1 MTLNRPSCDD
11 TPNSC
16 EDTPLLTDPTLAALG
31 WTPDF
36 IAQMELAEIDTTFPA
51 RVTGV
56 HRNRLETLTA
66 NGAKELMPASDMNT
80 GNVAVGDWLL
90 ARGEVALRV
99 LTRHT
104 LLQRKSAGTTMTRQ
118 LIAANVDTALIT
130 SSCNHDFN
138 AARLERYLILCASA
152 GIEPV
157 LVLTKADTCPDPETY
172 LIQGRAL
179 QRGLS
184 VVALNAHDDDVP
196 NLLSDWCRKGKTVVL
211 LGSSGVGKTTLANA
225 LTGGDAAVQDI
236 REDDAKGRHTTTARY
251 LVAMTHGGWL
261 IDTPGVRELQLTD
274 VSDGI
279 DALFDDLTA
288 LALTCRFTNCTHD
301 REPGCAIRAAIAAG
315 TTDEPRLIRWQKLL
329 REDQHNSDSIHQAH
343 NRSRTFGKMHRKI
356 SDKRNPE
363 KRR

>member
-1 MTLNRPSCDD
+1 M
-11 TPNSC
+11 
-16 EDTPLLTDPTLAALG
+16 TDPILAALG

-36 IAQMELAEIDTTFPA
+36 MAQLDATEIGTTFPA

-66 NGAKELMPASDMNT
+66 DGAKDLIPASDLNT
-80 GNVAVGDWLL
+80 GNVAVGDWLI

-99 LTRHT
+99 LTRRT

-130 SSCNHDFN
+130 SSCNNDFN
-138 AARLERYLILCASA
+138 PARLERYLILCASS

-172 LIQGRAL
+172 LEQGRAL
-179 QRGLS
+179 HPGLA
-184 VVALNAHDDDVP
+184 VVALNAHGPDVRST
-196 NLLSDWCRKGKTVVL
+196 LQTWCRTGKTVVL

-225 LTGGDAAVQDI
+225 LTDGNAAVQGI

-251 LVAMTHGGWL
+251 LVAMTEGGWL

-279 DALFDDLTA
+279 DVLFGDLTM

-315 TTDEPRLIRWQKLL
+315 EIDDNRLVRWQKLL
-329 REDQHNSDSIHQAH
+329 REDRQNSESIQQAH
-343 NRSRTFGKMHRKI
+343 QRNRNFGKMNRKASAKHNPPKHR
-356 SDKRNPE
+356 
-363 KRR
+363 

>member
-1 MTLNRPSCDD
+1 MAICNA
-11 TPNSC
+11 C
-16 EDTPLLTDPTLAALG
+16 EDTPLLTDPILAALG

-36 IAQMELAEIDTTFPA
+36 TAQMDPAEIDTTFPG

-66 NGAKELMPASDMNT
+66 KGPQDLIPASDLNT
-80 GNVAVGDWLL
+80 GDVAVGDWLL

-104 LLQRKSAGTTMTRQ
+104 LLQRKSAGTTMARQ

-138 AARLERYLILCASA
+138 AARLERYLILCASS
-152 GIEPV
+152 GIEAV
-157 LVLTKADTCPDPETY
+157 LVLTKADTSPDPETY
-172 LIQGRAL
+172 VTAGRAL

-184 VVALNAHDDDVP
+184 VVALNAHGPDVRHA
-196 NLLSDWCRKGKTVVL
+196 LQDWCRAGKTVVL

-251 LVAMTHGGWL
+251 LVAMTDGGWL

-274 VSDGI
+274 VADGI

-301 REPGCAIRAAIAAG
+301 REPGCAIQTAIAAG
-315 TTDEPRLIRWQKLL
+315 TIDDARLIRWQKLL
-329 REDQHNSDSIHQAH
+329 REDRHNSESIQAAHQR
-343 NRSRTFGKMHRKI
+343 NRSFGKMHRKI
-356 SDKRNPE
+356 ADKRNPE
-363 KRR
+363 RRR

>member
-1 MTLNRPSCDD
+1 MTNI
-11 TPNSC
+11 
-16 EDTPLLTDPTLAALG
+16 TLAALG

-36 IAQMELAEIDTTFPA
+36 MAQMDLTEIGTTFPA

-66 NGAKELMPASDMNT
+66 DGIQDLIPASDLNT

-138 AARLERYLILCASA
+138 PARLERYLILCASS

-172 LIQGRAL
+172 VDQGRAL
-179 QRGLS
+179 QRGLC
-184 VVALNAHDDDVP
+184 VVALNAHGPDVQII
-196 NLLSDWCRKGKTVVL
+196 LHDWCRKGKTVVL

-236 REDDAKGRHTTTARY
+236 RANDAKGRHTTTARY
-251 LVAMTHGGWL
+251 LVAMTQGGWL

-279 DALFDDLTA
+279 DVLFDDLTE
-288 LALTCRFTNCTHD
+288 LAGTCRFTNCTHE
-301 REPGCAIRAAIAAG
+301 REPGCAIQTAITAG
-315 TTDEPRLIRWQKLL
+315 DLDESRLIRWQKLL
-329 REDQHNSDSIHQAH
+329 REDRHNSESIHAAH
-343 NRSRTFGKMHRKI
+343 QRNRSFGKLHRKAGA
-356 SDKRNPE
+356 KRNPE